1 MKSSTRDKTEG
12 MFHQVK
18 GKSKEVAGKLT
29 DNPKLE
35 AEGIIEKSAGKV
47 QKKVGE
53 AKKVLGK

>member
-1 MKSSTRDKTEG
+1 MKSSTKDENRRN
-12 MFHQVK
+12 VSSNK
-18 GKSKEVAGKLT
+18 GQSRKIARKLS

-35 AEGIIEKSAGKV
+35 VEGTIEKSAGKV